1 MSAITPHSLHIPRI
15 ALTGVSG
22 GAGKT
27 ILSLGLSRAL
37 SDRGLAVKPFKK
49 GPDYIDAV
57 WLGLAARNHAV
68 NLDQYFL
75 EPETLRSLFWESAQG
90 FDAAVIEGN
99 RGLFD
104 GLDETGATSTADL
117 ARLLGAPVVLSLD
130 CTKMTRTAAAVV
142 KGLAEFEPDV
152 NLAGVVLNR
161 TAGERHRSVIIKSI
175 ERHTDVPVLGALPK
189 ISPDPIPERHM
200 GLISNREYDEAG
212 AVLSRLAGIIRDNC
226 DLAGL
231 LAVARSAP
239 RETREV
245 GPLWPQAEKPVGV
258 RIGVVRDAALWFY
271 YEENIEALA
280 RAGAEIVEL
289 SLLSEDPWPEMHGL
303 YLGGGFPETMAGRL
317 AANVKIR
324 EHVKALADSGM
335 PVYAECG
342 GLMFLGRALKVGDRE
357 YPMSGVF
364 DVTTELCEKPQG
376 LGYVKARVIREN
388 PFHPV
393 GEEVL
398 GHEFHYSCCL
408 PGDAP
413 PPHELCLAM
422 EKGSGMGRKSDGLLR
437 NNAFAAY
444 THIHALGCTWWARRF
459 VDAAAAFRK
468 SRS

>member
-1 MSAITPHSLHIPRI
+1 LHIPRI
-15 ALTGVSG
+15 ALTGISG

-37 SDRGLAVKPFKK
+37 SDKKLSVKPFKK

-57 WLGLAARNHAV
+57 WLGLAARNRAV

-75 EPETLRSLFWESAQG
+75 KPEILRALFWESAQG
-90 FDAAVIEGN
+90 FDVAVLEGN

-104 GLDETGATSTADL
+104 GLDEEGTTSTADL
-117 ARLLGAPVVLSLD
+117 ARLLGSPVVLSLD

-152 NLAGVVLNR
+152 HLAGVILNR

-200 GLISNREYDEAG
+200 GLISNREYNEAE
-212 AVLSRLAGIIRDNC
+212 AVLSRLGGIIRDNC
-226 DLAGL
+226 DVAGL
-231 LAVARSAP
+231 EAIARNAP
-239 RETREV
+239 REDRAIV
-245 GPLWPQAEKPVGV
+245 PLWPEPSKIAGV

-271 YEENIEALA
+271 YEENIEALS
-280 RAGAEIVEL
+280 RAGAEVVEL
-289 SLLSEDPWPEMHGL
+289 SLLSDDPWPKLDGL
-303 YLGGGFPETMAGRL
+303 YLGGGFPETMAERL
-317 AANVKIR
+317 AANVSIR

-335 PVYAECG
+335 PIYAECG
-342 GLMFLGRALKVGDRE
+342 GLMFLGRALKIGERE

-364 DVTTELCEKPQG
+364 EVTTELCKKPQG
-376 LGYVKARVIREN
+376 LGYIKARVIREN

-393 GEEVL
+393 GREIL

-408 PGDAP
+408 PDNAP

-422 EKGSGMGRKSDGLLR
+422 EKGSGMGRDSDGLLK

-444 THIHALGCTWWARRF
+444 THIHALGCPWWAGRF
-459 VDAAAAFRK
+459 VDAAVSYK
-468 SRS
+468 IK